1 MKADSTTDI
10 GRRAF
15 LERAAW
21 AVTAAAIGGA
31 AKAAP
36 APGKASLVGFV
47 APKLERIRVAVIGT
61 GGRGGSA
68 VHRLCRVPGVEVVA
82 LCELDE
88 AKAKRHQQL
97 MKKNGFKEPQLFI
110 GPEAYKRLCESGL
123 VDAVHINT
131 NWTSHAE
138 IALYSLK

>member
-10 GRRAF
+10 GRRTF

-21 AVTAAAIGGA
+21 AMTAAAVGRGA
-31 AKAAP
+31 VAKAAP
-36 APGKASLVGFV
+36 AQGGASLAGFV
-47 APKLERIRVAVIGT
+47 APKLEKIRVGVIGT

-88 AKAKRHQQL
+88 AKAKRHQQR

-131 NWTSHAE
+131 N
-138 IALYSLK
+138 